1 MSRIILI
8 CISVFLVI
16 LPITCIACTQPPA
29 ESQEKSQRIAL
40 EFAKSEATYQ
50 FDGMPETLKMISA
63 TSMGDGWKYTVE
75 FDSRHGGYGDRNGQ
89 ALDLVITHHRAEI
102 IVQNG
107 KVTKAIMDQQ
117 WDMINQRIDVEI
129 KLAPIDEVRVY
140 TMKSNPPQIGVYIK
154 GGLPDGCTTFHDI
167 ETSREGN
174 TINIKVSVQHPKG
187 VSCPAIYTNFE
198 KDINLGSDFTFG
210 TTYTLNV
217 NDYSTTF
224 GGTLMKGEGFAIY
237 LTRDDIPPEKMEML
251 SHVDIA
257 DQPIISLQDI
267 ITYNAQTHELKLTD
281 TAFKRVSQLQVPTR
295 GKSFLVCVD
304 KNPVYWGAFWT
315 PVSSQSFD
323 GVTIWQPYS
332 LSKLYIIT
340 LELGY
345 PSSSFYGGEDPR
357 NKPEIISAFEKAGKL
372 INALTISEVD
382 TLPSSMKGY
391 ELYSWQE
398 NDGWHFTL
406 ITGTNRNKTQE
417 EIISGEYFISE
428 TGWVNIHCTG
438 VEAIKAALG
447 KVPSGQWVSWRDGAF
462 VSEGDKL
469 TLPPQDIID
478 NVKDYAVGRGLN
490 FYAPTPGQY
499 KQITLITGG
508 YGYEVG
514 DIVLVDRLQEPKLGD
529 IVQYDWRLNN
539 SDCMAMGPGL
549 YLTKVIG
556 IPGDKV
562 KFEAGSY
569 FANGFTGSLPADIP
583 TMWGSIKYADVT
595 NMPLIVPDGEYLAD
609 KWVGQECSGTDKNG
623 SSTPYNRFT
632 IKSEAITGVILEKIG
647 HDQEFEDA
655 QKNIVY

>member
-1 MSRIILI
+1 VKRIGIV
-8 CISVFLVI
+8 ISLLLMAVI
-16 LPITCIACTQPPA
+16 SFYGC
-29 ESQEKSQRIAL
+29 KS
-40 EFAKSEATYQ
+40 
-50 FDGMPETLKMISA
+50 PE
-63 TSMGDGWKYTVE
+63 
-75 FDSRHGGYGDRNGQ
+75 
-89 ALDLVITHHRAEI
+89 
-102 IVQNG
+102 
-107 KVTKAIMDQQ
+107 
-117 WDMINQRIDVEI
+117 
-129 KLAPIDEVRVY
+129 
-140 TMKSNPPQIGVYIK
+140 
-154 GGLPDGCTTFHDI
+154 
-167 ETSREGN
+167 
-174 TINIKVSVQHPKG
+174 
-187 VSCPAIYTNFE
+187 
-198 KDINLGSDFTFG
+198 
-210 TTYTLNV
+210 
-217 NDYSTTF
+217 
-224 GGTLMKGEGFAIY
+224 GEGFAIY
-237 LTRDDIPPEKMEML
+237 LPAHDIPVSQMPIL

-281 TAFKRVSQLQVPTR
+281 TAFKRISQLQVPTS

-315 PVSSQSFD
+315 PMSSQSFD
-323 GVTIWQPYS
+323 GVTIWKPYS
-332 LSKLYIIT
+332 LSKPYIIT

-372 INALTISEVD
+372 IKSLTISGVD
-382 TLPSSMKGY
+382 ALPSSMKGY

-398 NDGWHFTL
+398 KDGWHFTL

-428 TGWVNIHCTG
+428 MGWVNIHCTG
-438 VEAIKAALG
+438 VEAIKAAFG
-447 KVPSGQWVSWRDGAF
+447 KVPPGQWVSWRDGAF

-478 NVKDYAVGRGLN
+478 NIKDYAMERGLN
-490 FYAPTPGQY
+490 FFAPASGQF

-514 DIVLVDRLQEPKLGD
+514 DIVLVDTQQEPKIGD

-539 SDCMAMGPGL
+539 SDCMAMGPGF
-549 YLTKVIG
+549 YLTKVTG
-556 IPGDKV
+556 IPGDAV

-569 FANGFTGSLPADIP
+569 FANGFTGSLPAGKP
-583 TMWGSIKYADVT
+583 TMWGSTKYADVT
-595 NMPLIVPDGEYLAD
+595 NMKLIVSEGEYMAD

-623 SSTPYNRFT
+623 SSIPYNRFT